1 MIIKK
6 EKPQM
11 VEFGELA
18 PGDVFIE
25 VIDGEEMVQMKTE
38 GVVEDDVFYN
48 TVDLVWGKMFH
59 TKADRKV
66 YRVVAELNI
75 K

>member
-6 EKPQM
+6 SKAPM
-11 VEFGELA
+11 VEFGELS

-25 VIDGEEMVQMKTE
+25 MVDGEEMVQMKTE
-38 GVVEDDVFYN
+38 CVEEDDVFYN
-48 TVDLVWGKMFH
+48 TVNLAWGKLFH
-59 TKADRKV
+59 TKASTKV

>member
-6 EKPQM
+6 EKSQM
-11 VEFGELA
+11 VEFGELS

-25 VIDGEEMVQMKTE
+25 MVNNEELVQMKIE
-38 GVVEDDVFYN
+38 GVTEDDVFFN
-48 TVDLVWGKMFH
+48 SVDLVWGKMLH
-59 TKADRKV
+59 TKASTKV